1 MTEPMSLVHPHPLA
15 DFYRRF
21 AVEGRPGEGR
31 LLLSGHSHQAWP
43 DVAWEGQMR
52 AIDDAARWV
61 DGKWDEAFAQAER
74 VKAEYAQRLG
84 DTSGSYALAA
94 NTHELVVR
102 FLSALP
108 WGQRRRLL
116 TTDGEFHSIRRQLDR
131 LQEEGVEVVRLPSQD
146 ADSLADRLAAAV
158 DDRTAAVLVSA
169 VLFQTAT
176 IVPGLGRVL
185 EACQRHGVELLVD
198 TYHAVNVLDFDV
210 VNEGLDG
217 AYMVGG
223 GYKYCQLGEGNCFL
237 RVPPDCR
244 ARPVITGW
252 FAEFEVLSMP
262 PDGSVAYG
270 SGASRFAGSTYDPTS
285 HYRAVSVFEHFRQ
298 QQLTPLALRRISQR
312 QVGFLAHGFDDL
324 DLDPALLR
332 RPDVPL
338 DSLAGFLALES
349 PQADRLCKELRRRD
363 VFTDSRG
370 HVLRLGPA
378 PYLSDRQLQD
388 GLDALAEA
396 ARGIAPGG

>member
-1 MTEPMSLVHPHPLA
+1 MAQPVSLVHPHPLA
-15 DFYRRF
+15 ASYRRF
-21 AVEGRPGEGR
+21 AVDGRPGEGR

-43 DVAWEGQMR
+43 DAAWAGQMR
-52 AIDDAARWV
+52 AIDAAARWV
-61 DGKWDEAFAQAER
+61 DGKWDEAFAQAET

-84 DTSGSYALAA
+84 DTSGSYALAS

-108 WGQRRRLL
+108 WGKRRRLL

-131 LQEEGVEVVRLPSQD
+131 LQEEGVEVVRLSTHD
-146 ADSLADRLAAAV
+146 VESLADRLAAAV

-169 VLFQTAT
+169 VLFQTAA
-176 IVPGLGRVL
+176 IVPSLGRVL
-185 EACQRHGVELLVD
+185 TACQRHGAELLVD
-198 TYHAVNVLDFDV
+198 AYHAVNVLDLDV
-210 VNEGLDG
+210 VTEGLEG

-237 RVPPDCR
+237 RVPPDCQ

-252 FAEFEVLSMP
+252 FAEFDILAMP

-285 HYRAVSVFEHFRQ
+285 HYRAVSVFEFFRQ
-298 QQLTPLALRRISQR
+298 QQLTPEALRRISQR

-332 RPDVPL
+332 RPDMPL

-349 PQADRLCKELRRRD
+349 PQAGRLCKELRRRD
-363 VFTDSRG
+363 VYTDHRG
-370 HVLRLGPA
+370 DLLRLGPA

-388 GLDALAEA
+388 GLDALAEVVREVA
-396 ARGIAPGG
+396 AAG